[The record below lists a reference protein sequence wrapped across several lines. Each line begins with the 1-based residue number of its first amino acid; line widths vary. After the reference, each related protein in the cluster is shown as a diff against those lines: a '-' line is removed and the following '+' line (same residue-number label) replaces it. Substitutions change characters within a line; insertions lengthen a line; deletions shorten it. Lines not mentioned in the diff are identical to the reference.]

1 MQLTSGPIQ
10 VLAHAPPMVF
20 NFDYQQMQSLPMQ
33 NQPMRQFT
41 AGPRPGQTPAGQSMY
56 PIGPPTN
63 ATALSTNPTT
73 VRKRNSN
80 ARKRAGNEV
89 QQQQLNQQSIFHA
102 KNQLQQHMTAG
113 RQHVRQR
120 RQVEETEVEDDVEN
134 LRAQLREAQ
143 VQRRAAEDREA
154 HLQAKLDRAQ
164 HNEPRSPRK
173 EGSQEREA
181 GFVKRESTPGW
192 DQNDIPVFQR
202 DNSSNLPLY
211 SDDGEQRPRSY
222 NPGGLPLHSS
232 DGDLQLP
239 SDKPRHAPLLSDDRR
254 RASTD
259 VSPSDRPNE

>member
-1 MQLTSGPIQ
+1 
-10 VLAHAPPMVF
+10 
-20 NFDYQQMQSLPMQ
+20 
-33 NQPMRQFT
+33 
-41 AGPRPGQTPAGQSMY
+41 
-56 PIGPPTN
+56 
-63 ATALSTNPTT
+63 
-73 VRKRNSN
+73 
-80 ARKRAGNEV
+80 
-89 QQQQLNQQSIFHA
+89 
-102 KNQLQQHMTAG
+102 MTAG